1 MSQSAVERLN
11 WDVDQDH
18 DEPQPSSGDERDV
31 SAAGNSYV
39 DDAQGDRRTS
49 IASSVLTISKEE
61 RNTDR
66 DDVAIFVKLWLP
78 QGAAFTLTA
87 FQCMTVLDL
96 KIKVAAELFVPHQ
109 MLIFVQAVDC
119 PKLLDDD
126 EELITE
132 LISKNNKLE
141 IYVNCTEPDVEFEV
155 PENLRAVY
163 VDIITVVI
171 ESDIATGHE
180 RTVVVEIE
188 NDSKG
193 TKEFMGGYRC
203 KKSGR
208 EYYHATCQTPNSFPS
223 SGQKKVLRSRKV
235 QTQAFVSFEQQTQ
248 MHQSTQTGA
257 PIEGRIVVAKSTEEV
272 SNEVAKVV
280 LVQKVF
286 RGWRVRRGL
295 EKIRQAALSS
305 DDLKDYITDESKD
318 GDSSKGYNQ
327 RMLEVL
333 YQLVERWRKRCLEYA
348 FSTKTAGPSRADF
361 QDILEMQVMCYL
373 EY

>member
-1 MSQSAVERLN
+1 MEQLNSDIDRDER
-11 WDVDQDH
+11 H
-18 DEPQPSSGDERDV
+18 PSSGDV
-31 SAAGNSYV
+31 SAAGGSYA
-39 DDAQGDRRTS
+39 DDTQGDRRTS
-49 IASSVLTISKEE
+49 IASSVLTVTKEE
-61 RNTDR
+61 KNAER
-66 DDVAIFVKLWLP
+66 DNVVIFVKLWLP

-96 KIKVAAELFVPHQ
+96 KIKVAAKLFVPHQ

-126 EELITE
+126 GELIME

-155 PENLRAVY
+155 PENLRTVC
-163 VDIITVVI
+163 VDIITVVV
-171 ESDIATGHE
+171 ESDAATGHE
-180 RTVVVEIE
+180 KTVVVEIE

-193 TKEFMGGYRC
+193 TKEFLGGYRC

-208 EYYHATCQTPNSFPS
+208 EYYHATCQTPNTFPS
-223 SGQKKVLRSRKV
+223 SAGPRKVVRSRKV
-235 QTQAFVSFEQQTQ
+235 QTQANVSFEQQTLT
-248 MHQSTQTGA
+248 HQSTQTGA
-257 PIEGRIVVAKSTEEV
+257 HVEGRILLARGTEQI
-272 SNEVAKVV
+272 SIQVAKVV

-295 EKIRQAALSS
+295 EKIRQAALSQ
-305 DDLKDYITDESKD
+305 DELKDYITDESNN
-318 GDSSKGYNQ
+318 SSKGYNQ

-361 QDILEMQVMCYL
+361 QDILEMQVIYFFSSN
-373 EY
+373 

>member
-1 MSQSAVERLN
+1 MERLN
-11 WDVDQDH
+11 SDVDHLDQD
-18 DEPQPSSGDERDV
+18 ELQPSSGDERDV
-31 SAAGNSYV
+31 SAAGLSLA

-49 IASSVLTISKEE
+49 IASSVLTISKDE
-61 RNTDR
+61 RNPDR

-87 FQCMTVLDL
+87 FRCMTVLDL
-96 KIKVAAELFVPHQ
+96 KIKVADELFVPHQ

-126 EELITE
+126 DELITE
-132 LISKNNKLE
+132 LVSKNNKLE
-141 IYVNCTEPDVEFEV
+141 IYVNCTEPDMEFEV

-163 VDIITVVI
+163 VDIITVVV
-171 ESDIATGHE
+171 ESDAATGHE

-223 SGQKKVLRSRKV
+223 SGPRKVVRSRKV
-235 QTQAFVSFEQQTQ
+235 QTQATVSFEQQTQ
-248 MHQSTQTGA
+248 TNQSTQTGA
-257 PIEGRIVVAKSTEEV
+257 PIEGRIVEAKEV
-272 SNEVAKVV
+272 SGDVAKVV

-295 EKIRQAALSS
+295 EKIRQATLAS

-361 QDILEMQVMCYL
+361 QDILEMQVNVIAVWT
-373 EY
+373 